1 MRLVSHDERFRE
13 MYRDVATNLQD
24 GTLLLREMV
33 TARQDER
40 VRYAVRIRQVEH
52 VGDEL
57 THNVLRELRTTPVA
71 PFDPF
76 YMARLAA
83 RLDDVLDFVET
94 AADRIARYQVGEA
107 PSAIREQTELLVRAG
122 ELTAG
127 ALPALKKD
135 PELLAAYLME
145 INTLENDGDRVYRG
159 LIAYLFGG
167 SFDALTAMKLKEI
180 TDQLEQAV
188 DAFEHVADAVE
199 AINIRE
205 LGTE

>member
-1 MRLVSHDERFRE
+1 MRLVSHDEHFRE

-33 TARQDER
+33 TAPQSER
-40 VRYAVRIRQVEH
+40 VRYAVRLRQVEH
-52 VGDEL
+52 AGDEL

-71 PFDPF
+71 PFDPV
-76 YMARLAA
+76 YMARLAN
-83 RLDDVLDFVET
+83 RLDDVLDFIET
-94 AADRIARYQVGEA
+94 AADRIVRYQVGET
-107 PSAIREQTELLVRAG
+107 PPAIGEQTELLVRAG
-122 ELTAG
+122 ELTAE
-127 ALPALKKD
+127 ALPVLKKD
-135 PELLAAYLME
+135 PELLATYLME
-145 INTLENDGDRVYRG
+145 INTLENDGDRVYRK

-167 SFDALTAMKLKEI
+167 AFDAMTAMKLKEI
-180 TDQLEQAV
+180 TDELEQAM

>member
-33 TARQDER
+33 TTPRNER
-40 VRYAVRIRQVEH
+40 VRYAVRLRQVEH
-52 VGDEL
+52 AGDEL
-57 THNVLRELRTTPVA
+57 THIVLRELRTTPVA
-71 PFDPF
+71 PFDPV

-83 RLDDVLDFVET
+83 RLDDVLDFIET
-94 AADRIARYQVGEA
+94 AADRIVRYQVDEA
-107 PSAIREQTELLVRAG
+107 PAAIGEQTELLVRAG
-122 ELTAG
+122 ELTAE
-127 ALPALKKD
+127 ALPVLKKD
-135 PELLAAYLME
+135 PELLAGYLMA
-145 INTLENDGDRVYRG
+145 INTLENDGDRIYRK
-159 LIAYLFGG
+159 LIAHLFGG
-167 SFDALTAMKLKEI
+167 AFDAITAMKLKEI
-180 TDQLEQAV
+180 TDQLEQAM

>member
-1 MRLVSHDERFRE
+1 MRLISHDERFRE

-24 GTLLLREMV
+24 GTLLLREMITV
-33 TARQDER
+33 PPAER

-57 THNVLRELRTTPVA
+57 THRVLRELRTTPVA
-71 PFDPF
+71 PFDPV

-94 AADRIARYQVGEA
+94 AADRIVRYQVIEPPA
-107 PSAIREQTELLVRAG
+107 AIRAQADLLVRSG
-122 ELTAG
+122 ELTAA
-127 ALPALKKD
+127 ALPVLKKD
-135 PELLAAYLME
+135 PELLAGYLVQ
-145 INTLENDGDRVYRG
+145 INTLENDGDRIYRE

-167 SFDALTAMKLKEI
+167 AYDALTAMKLKEV
-180 TDQLEQAV
+180 TDQLEQAA

>member
-1 MRLVSHDERFRE
+1 MRLVSHDERFRL

-33 TARQDER
+33 TAAQDER

-52 VGDEL
+52 AGDEL

-71 PFDPF
+71 PFDPV
-76 YMARLAA
+76 YMARLAD
-83 RLDDVLDFVET
+83 RLDDVLDHVET

-107 PSAIREQTELLVRAG
+107 PAAIREQTELLVRAG
-122 ELTAG
+122 ELTAE
-127 ALPALKKD
+127 ALPVLKKD
-135 PELLAAYLME
+135 PELLATYLVE
-145 INTLENDGDRVYRG
+145 INTLEHEGDRVYRE

-167 SFDALTAMKLKEI
+167 AFDALAAMKLKEI

-199 AINIRE
+199 ALSIRE